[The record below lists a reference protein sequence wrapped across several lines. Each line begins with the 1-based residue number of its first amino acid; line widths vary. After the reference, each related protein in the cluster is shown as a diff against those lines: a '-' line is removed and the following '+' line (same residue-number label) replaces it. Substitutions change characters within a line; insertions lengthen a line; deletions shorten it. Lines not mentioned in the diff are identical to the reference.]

1 MSERLMWSGVR
12 GVGDLKAGTL
22 VQSLCQSVKLTKW
35 QKKRVALA
43 PLFAN
48 SYSIIINYLL
58 INKF

>member
-1 MSERLMWSGVR
+1 MSERLMWSGVS

-35 QKKRVALA
+35 QKKRVTLA

-48 SYSIIINYLL
+48 FYFIIINYLL